1 MIAIYMES
9 SKERELSLDIRRTVI
24 LGAYIR
30 EWKMPE
36 YRIVLSKPE
45 TAVHVEVYYFPA
57 DAENE
62 VARFATVGL
71 SVTHRPSGQAVGTEW
86 VMALTSDL
94 GGESVDRI
102 FTYLCDLIAHHIES
116 AGDSRIPRVMEES
129 PLAPANWTTTAFLL
143 DELRGKV
150 KSWRRFRSGARGLRS
165 YGRYQ
170 SRRRRLH

>member
-1 MIAIYMES
+1 MIAIFMES
-9 SKERELSLDIRRTVI
+9 SKERELSFDIRRTVI

-36 YRIVLSKPE
+36 YRVILSKPE
-45 TAVHVEVYYFPA
+45 TAVHVEVFYFPA
-57 DAENE
+57 DDENA

-71 SVTHRPSGQAVGTEW
+71 SATHRPNGQAVGTEW